1 MPLLFMSTQNLQ
13 NTGIPVTMEALMSKE
28 CAKNSNILFNDSHG
42 WSENFMKLDIRKKTE
57 N

>member
-1 MPLLFMSTQNLQ
+1 MSTQNLQ